1 MDKKSTHKKCIDTI
15 SGINTQKRATN
26 EAFIFYSNCEYLDL
40 FNVLQ
45 TGGQRDFSSI
55 HKLFKINCS
64 SNDKLIKYFYLKTL
78 NSKQVILLKA
88 KLFYN

>member
-15 SGINTQKRATN
+15 SSINTQKRATN
-26 EAFIFYSNCEYLDL
+26 EAFIFYSNCENIEL

-45 TGGQRDFSSI
+45 TGGQQDFSSI
-55 HKLFKINCS
+55 HNLLIINCS

-78 NSKQVILLKA
+78 NSKQVKLLKA
-88 KLFYN
+88 KPFYN